1 MVYGVNIH
9 STGTKTAAGKLKC
22 SKLISITNICYQ
34 LVLILHPQVFVMAK
48 IRQRKNST
56 RKETIIETAAR
67 LFRERGFSATSMR
80 DLAEQVGVEAA
91 SLYNHIS
98 SKAEILQELC
108 FKVANKFM
116 SHIDKVDAADMRAI
130 KKIEAVLR
138 FHIQQMVHHY
148 EEVYVSDREW
158 KHLTDPY
165 LSNIQTQRRVY
176 RQRIASIIEE
186 GIKKNEIKKIDAPT
200 AVLIMLHAVS
210 GIESWHRSK
219 QKITGEVLE
228 ENMIAI
234 LIGGL
239 QNK

>member
-1 MVYGVNIH
+1 
-9 STGTKTAAGKLKC
+9 
-22 SKLISITNICYQ
+22 
-34 LVLILHPQVFVMAK
+34 MAK

-98 SKAEILQELC
+98 SKAELLQEIC

-116 SHIDKVDAADMRAI
+116 NNIDVVEATDSSSI
-130 KKIEAVLR
+130 KKVEAILR
-138 FHIQQMVHHY
+138 FHIQHMVNHY

-158 KHLTDPY
+158 KHLTEPY
-165 LSNIQTQRRVY
+165 LSNMQTQRRAY
-176 RQRIASIIEE
+176 RQRVASIIED
-186 GIKKNEIKKIDAPT
+186 GIQKGEIKKIDAPT
-200 AVLIMLHAVS
+200 AVLIMLHAIS
-210 GIESWHRSK
+210 GIESWHRSTK
-219 QKITGEVLE
+219 KISGEILE
-228 ENMIAI
+228 ENMVTI

-239 QNK
+239 KK

>member
-1 MVYGVNIH
+1 
-9 STGTKTAAGKLKC
+9 
-22 SKLISITNICYQ
+22 
-34 LVLILHPQVFVMAK
+34 MAK

-56 RKETIIETAAR
+56 RKETIVETAAR

-98 SKAEILQELC
+98 SKAELLQEIC

-116 SHIDKVDAADMRAI
+116 NNIDTLEITDTSAI
-130 KKIEAVLR
+130 KKVEAVLR
-138 FHIQQMVHHY
+138 FHIQQMVNHY

-158 KHLTDPY
+158 KHLTEPY
-165 LSNIQTQRRVY
+165 LSNMQTQRRAY

-186 GIKKNEIKKIDAPT
+186 GIQKGEIKKIDAPT

-210 GIESWHRSK
+210 GIESWHRSTK
-219 QKITGEVLE
+219 KISGEMLE
-228 ENMIAI
+228 ENMVTI

-239 QNK
+239 KK

>member
-1 MVYGVNIH
+1 
-9 STGTKTAAGKLKC
+9 
-22 SKLISITNICYQ
+22 
-34 LVLILHPQVFVMAK
+34 MAK

-91 SLYNHIS
+91 SLYNHIN
-98 SKAEILQELC
+98 SKAEILQEIC

-116 SHIDKVDAADMRAI
+116 SHIDKVDASDMSAI

-138 FHIQQMVHHY
+138 FHIQQMVNHY

-165 LSNIQTQRRVY
+165 LSNMQSQRRLY

-186 GIKKNEIKKIDAPT
+186 GIKKGEIKKIDAPT
-200 AVLIMLHAVS
+200 AVLIILHAVS

-219 QKITGEVLE
+219 QKIDGDMLE
-228 ENMIAI
+228 ENMVMI
-234 LIGGL
+234 LVEGL
-239 QNK
+239 KK